1 MDNVS
6 LVDNRQEVEER
17 QRKERKV
24 CYQRMDRMI
33 SQDSLHPPSFSRFV
47 SQESLDSASI
57 DDYWSEVKS
66 IEESAENGQDQHAVL
81 EVKSADEGEL
91 EEAWFQEAGLS
102 TLMSGSPGEEPAEA
116 LFSTLTRMQAAVV
129 KKRIDNYTQTQRKK
143 KPVRDVR
150 DIFAVE
156 DSPTHRAA
164 ASELQCRRTAGWFQ
178 EAGLSTLMSGSPGE
192 EPAEALFSTLT
203 RMQAAVVKKRID
215 NYTQTQRKKK
225 PVRDVRDIF
234 AVEDSPDIHDL
245 SLLCVYYM
253 ESCASDCKPSKDS
266 PSLPEEL
273 NFDVPYSECAL
284 RKDCRSIQRIKKD
297 DATLPKFMIRKAKL
311 GLTVVGDLSQEDM
324 KKIGYISLIELTA
337 YFEALGIELKRN
349 RTVKSKV
356 REYGLF
362 GVPLTTLLENDQKKF
377 PGSKVPLIFKKLLSK
392 LEQTGLQTEGILRV
406 PGSAS
411 RVKNL
416 RQELEA
422 KFYEDTFEWDQV
434 RHNDAAGLLK
444 MFIRELPYPLLTVEY
459 LPAFIAVENISPSKL
474 QLQAL
479 HLLMMLLP
487 EPNRDTLKDI
497 HDLSLLCVYY
507 MESCASDCK
516 PSKDSPSLPE
526 ELNFDVPYSE
536 CALRK
541 DCRSIQRIKKDDATL
556 PKFMIRKAKLGLTVV
571 GDLSQEDM
579 KKIGYISLIELTA
592 YFEALGIELK
602 RNRTVKSKVRE
613 YGLFGVPLTTL
624 LENDQKKFP
633 GSKVPLIF
641 KKLLSKLEQ
650 TGLQTEGILRVPGS
664 ASRVKNLRQE
674 LEAKFYEDTFEWD
687 QVRHNDAAG
696 LLKMF
701 IRELPYPLL
710 TVEYL
715 PAFIAVE
722 IFKDNFL
729 YLSRI

>member
-1 MDNVS
+1 
-6 LVDNRQEVEER
+6 
-17 QRKERKV
+17 
-24 CYQRMDRMI
+24 MDRMI
-33 SQDSLHPPSFSRFV
+33 SQDSLHPPSFSRSV
-47 SQESLDSASI
+47 SQESLDSTSI

-66 IEESAENGQDQHAVL
+66 IEESAENGQDQHAAL

-91 EEAWFQEAGLS
+91 EEAWLQEAGLS

-156 DSPTHRAA
+156 DSPHDISVSMLLGKPGRHWLMATIPAV
-164 ASELQCRRTAGWFQ
+164 LQLIQ
-178 EAGLSTLMSGSPGE
+178 
-192 EPAEALFSTLT
+192 
-203 RMQAAVVKKRID
+203 V
-215 NYTQTQRKKK
+215 
-225 PVRDVRDIF
+225 
-234 AVEDSPDIHDL
+234 
-245 SLLCVYYM
+245 
-253 ESCASDCKPSKDS
+253 ESCASDCKLNKDS

-273 NFDVPYSECAL
+273 NLDVPYSECAL
-284 RKDCRSIQRIKKD
+284 RKDCRRNQRIKKD

-349 RTVKSKV
+349 RTVKNKV

-459 LPAFIAVENISPSKL
+459 LPAFIAVENRSANIVAALRAVTRLNCSAYLINKVFQNTIGRNADISPSKL

-487 EPNRDTLKDI
+487 EPNRDTLK
-497 HDLSLLCVYY
+497 
-507 MESCASDCK
+507 
-516 PSKDSPSLPE
+516 
-526 ELNFDVPYSE
+526 
-536 CALRK
+536 
-541 DCRSIQRIKKDDATL
+541 
-556 PKFMIRKAKLGLTVV
+556 V
-571 GDLSQEDM
+571 G
-579 KKIGYISLIELTA
+579 GTCT
-592 YFEALGIELK
+592 LK
-602 RNRTVKSKVRE
+602 R
-613 YGLFGVPLTTL
+613 
-624 LENDQKKFP
+624 
-633 GSKVPLIF
+633 
-641 KKLLSKLEQ
+641 
-650 TGLQTEGILRVPGS
+650 
-664 ASRVKNLRQE
+664 
-674 LEAKFYEDTFEWD
+674 
-687 QVRHNDAAG
+687 
-696 LLKMF
+696 
-701 IRELPYPLL
+701 
-710 TVEYL
+710 
-715 PAFIAVE
+715 
-722 IFKDNFL
+722 
-729 YLSRI
+729 